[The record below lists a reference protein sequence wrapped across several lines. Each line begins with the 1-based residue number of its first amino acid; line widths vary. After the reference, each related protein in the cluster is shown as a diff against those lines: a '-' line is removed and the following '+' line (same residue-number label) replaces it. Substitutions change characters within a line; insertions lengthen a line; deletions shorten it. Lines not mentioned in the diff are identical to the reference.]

1 MRHLPCSE
9 LGDSARRALR
19 IDTAIHQRDVGAVPF
34 PMGLQSDSHGR
45 IGQILQPRTQRESS
59 TRADRA
65 HSLSSPCPGQGSEE
79 FLPGAARGTV
89 VVGAANL
96 RCYLRFNC
104 DARLVNK
111 CAAGTAHRRSGKWRY
126 YADLPAGWILERE
139 KARGIRDDRARF
151 SGKVTAVAV

>member
-1 MRHLPCSE
+1 M
-9 LGDSARRALR
+9 SARGPVPDGITERFSR
-19 IDTAIHQRDVGAVPF
+19 TDRSDITTA
-34 PMGLQSDSHGR
+34 S
-45 IGQILQPRTQRESS
+45 TQRESS

-111 CAAGTAHRRSGKWRY
+111 RAAGTAHRRSGKWRY
-126 YADLPAGWILERE
+126 YTDLPAGWILERE
-139 KARGIRDDRARF
+139 KETGRPAGRG
-151 SGKVTAVAV
+151 GKTGQSDAVFR